1 MGNLLL
7 ASYIA
12 DLKTG
17 TTEKKISAAHEL
29 GNMGSAA
36 KSAISALESLSGD
49 VDLRQKPLGGNGRQ
63 ATWRARC

>member
-7 ASYIA
+7 ESYMA

-36 KSAISALESLSGD
+36 KSAISALETLSGD
-49 VDLRQKPLGGNGRQ
+49 ANPAVSKAATQALKAIQK
-63 ATWRARC
+63 